1 MTTSPTILNTKQ
13 QIAVETTEGRVKV
26 VAGAGSGKTLVLV
39 HRYAFLVNE
48 LGIDPNNILCMTFT
62 NKAASEMKTRIGR
75 LTDSANVNDF
85 VCTIH
90 GFCVKFLRSEIFR
103 IGFPKGFSVIDETDA
118 TVLAKQ
124 VMEEYQLD
132 RTKMTAK
139 QFLANVASV
148 KEHKEYVGEL
158 MVPQLL
164 GGDKSMQQ
172 LASDKTEL
180 AANGYEQP
188 FLAFINR
195 QLKSFA
201 LDFSD
206 LINFTLYILK
216 HYGEAR
222 TTWQDRLNYIMV
234 DEAQDCND
242 CDWTIVDILSRKY
255 NNLFIVGDPDQCI
268 YEWRGARPKAFVDF
282 YADSEIILNENYRST
297 PNILDVANSI
307 ISHNRVRIKK
317 DLFTE
322 HDEGRIVLH
331 YHGRSDED
339 EAEWTAR
346 QISNMLKEGA
356 QPDDFAILYRA
367 AYLSRPI
374 EQALMREKIKYT
386 MWGGTRFFER
396 KEIKDAIAYLKLL
409 ATGDD
414 LSFLRIINY
423 PSRKFGKASLQK
435 LQTIADEHNQSLLTA
450 LRMNI
455 TTKDFNK
462 APLRDFLH
470 LLDDADL
477 FRLTHSISDLFDYM
491 LNNSGLIDEL
501 RADEDEERLENVMEL
516 ASAIEFYE
524 TEHKDD
530 EDLSL
535 EKYLQDI
542 ALYTNADYRKD
553 GAAVKLMTVHQSKGL
568 EFPYVFVSGLTE
580 GIFPNHRA
588 IRERR
593 KTAEEEER
601 RLMYVAVTRAE
612 RALFLTESEGFCN
625 AIKGAKYPSR
635 FLTEIGDGLVEVEG
649 DMDPMLLE
657 LTKDMVRRLSDET
670 EPKPTVGFAVGD
682 RVTHR
687 VFGVGTIVEAFPER
701 DAYKVEFEKGERN
714 LVGRVLCPC

>member
-1 MTTSPTILNTKQ
+1 MTTPATILNSKQ

-75 LTDSANVNDF
+75 LTNSANVNDF

-103 IGFPKGFSVIDETDA
+103 IGFPKGFSVIDEADA

-124 VMEEYQLD
+124 VMEEYGLD
-132 RTKMTAK
+132 RTKMTAR
-139 QFLANVASV
+139 QFLANIEHV
-148 KEHKEYVGEL
+148 KAHTAYVGEL
-158 MVPQLL
+158 MVAQLL
-164 GGDKSMQQ
+164 GG
-172 LASDKTEL
+172 KTTKTHTE
-180 AANGYEQP
+180 YEQP
-188 FLAFINR
+188 FLAYIDR
-195 QLKSFA
+195 QLKVFA

-206 LINFTLYILK
+206 LINMTIYILNN
-216 HYGEAR
+216 YQEAR
-222 TTWQDRLNYIMV
+222 EQWQDRLNYIMV

-242 CDWTIVDILSRKY
+242 RDWTIVDILSRKY
-255 NNLFIVGDPDQCI
+255 NNLFVVGDPDQCI

-297 PNILDVANSI
+297 PNILNVANSI
-307 ISHNRVRIKK
+307 IAHNRVRIAK
-317 DLFTE
+317 DLFT
-322 HDEGRIVLH
+322 DRPDGRIVIH
-331 YHGRSDED
+331 YHGKSDED
-339 EAEWTAR
+339 EADWTAR
-346 QISNMLKEGA
+346 QISAMVKEGA
-356 QPDDFAILYRA
+356 RPDDFAILYRA
-367 AYLSRPI
+367 SYLSRPI
-374 EQALMREKIKYT
+374 EQALMRAKVKYT
-386 MWGGTRFFER
+386 IWGGTRFFER
-396 KEIKDAIAYLKLL
+396 KEIKDAIAYMKLL
-409 ATGDD
+409 VTGDD
-414 LSFLRIINY
+414 LSFTRIINY
-423 PSRKFGKASLQK
+423 PSRKFGKTSMQK
-435 LQTIADEHNQSLLTA
+435 LQTIANEQGQPLLTA

-477 FRLTHSISDLFDYM
+477 FRITHSISDLFDYM
-491 LNNSGLIDEL
+491 LKHSGLMDEL

-516 ASAIEFYE
+516 ASSIEFYE
-524 TEHKDD
+524 EEHKDD

-568 EFPYVFVSGLTE
+568 EFPYVFVGGLTE

-593 KTAEEEER
+593 HTAEEEER

-612 RALFLTESEGFCN
+612 RALFLTESEGYSN

-635 FLTEIGDGLVEVEG
+635 FLTEIGDGLIEVEG
-649 DMDPMLLE
+649 DLDPTLLD
-657 LTKDMVRRLSDET
+657 LTREMVKRLDSEN
-670 EPKPTVGFAVGD
+670 EPKTNTGFAVGD
-682 RVTHR
+682 RVQHR
-687 VFGVGTIVEAFPER
+687 VFGVGTIVEASPDR
-701 DAYKVEFEKGERN
+701 DAYKVEFEKGQRN
-714 LVGRVLCPC
+714 LVGRVLTPC

>member
-1 MTTSPTILNTKQ
+1 MTTPAILNSKQ

-103 IGFPKGFSVIDETDA
+103 MGFPKGFSVIDEPDA

-124 VMEEYQLD
+124 VMEEYGLD

-139 QFLANVASV
+139 QFLANVAYV
-148 KEHKEYVGEL
+148 KEHKEYVGDL

-164 GGDKSMQQ
+164 GGEVK
-172 LASDKTEL
+172 AGAT
-180 AANGYEQP
+180 GYEQP
-188 FLAFINR
+188 FLAFIGR

-206 LINFTLYILK
+206 LINFTIYLLNNYD
-216 HYGEAR
+216 EAR
-222 TTWQDRLNYIMV
+222 SAWQDRLNYIMV

-242 CDWTIVDILSRKY
+242 RDWTIVDILSRKH

-282 YADSEIILNENYRST
+282 YADHEIILNENYRST
-297 PNILDVANSI
+297 PNILGVANSI

-322 HDEGRIVLH
+322 HPEGRIVLH
-331 YHGRSDED
+331 YHGKSDED
-339 EAEWTAR
+339 EAEWTAT
-346 QISNMLKEGA
+346 QIASMIKEGA
-356 QPDDFAILYRA
+356 RPDDFAILYRA

-396 KEIKDAIAYLKLL
+396 KEIKDAIAYMKLL
-409 ATGDD
+409 VTGDD
-414 LSFLRIINY
+414 LSFIRIINY

-435 LQTIADEHNQSLLTA
+435 LQAIADIQKQPLLTA

-455 TTKDFNK
+455 ATKDFNK
-462 APLRDFLH
+462 APLRDFLR

-491 LNNSGLIDEL
+491 LNHSGLMDEL
-501 RADEDEERLENVMEL
+501 RADEDEERLENVIEL
-516 ASAIEFYE
+516 ASSIEYYE

-553 GAAVKLMTVHQSKGL
+553 GAAVKLMTIHQSKGL
-568 EFPYVFVSGLTE
+568 EFPYVFVGGLTE

-612 RALFLTESEGFCN
+612 RMLFLTESEGFSN

-649 DMDPMLLE
+649 DMDPTLLE
-657 LTKDMVRRLSDET
+657 LTKDMVRRITDET
-670 EPKPTVGFAVGD
+670 QPKAIAGFAVGD
-682 RVTHR
+682 RVAHR
-687 VFGVGTIVEAFPER
+687 VFGEGTVVEAFPER
-701 DAYKVEFEKGERN
+701 DAYKVEFEKGQRN
-714 LVGRVLCPC
+714 LVGRVLTKA